1 MIEIVR
7 AAPHTVVQDLG
18 FPSGVAFGLPPGGAM
33 DPYRLRLANLAV
45 GNPASDAG
53 LEWALG
59 PLALRF
65 GDTRWVSGFGQTEL
79 RLNGN
84 RIGNSAQVH
93 VPAGGVI
100 EMVPG
105 QRPLFS
111 YFAIEG
117 GLAVPSVL
125 GSRATYLPGGF
136 GGFEGRRLKPG
147 DRLPL
152 GPAKNAI
159 RGLANRPEILA
170 PLEQPVEIVARV
182 TRGPQWDRFDTAAQE
197 VLLAASWTVDRAS
210 DRMGYRLTGPP
221 IAPRETATLPSE
233 AACPGAIQVP
243 DNGQPIVIMPD
254 GPTVGGY
261 PKIAVVVRS
270 DLALVAQSPPGSVVR
285 FRLVELEEARAVI
298 QSVEAELRALEASLA

>member
-221 IAPRETATLPSE
+221 IAPRGTATLPSE